1 MKLLAVLGLLLAAPA
16 AAQIYPD
23 AVYFNGK
30 IVTVA
35 QAQPAAQ
42 AFAVAGNR
50 FVAVGSDKQALALAG
65 PKTRKIDLKG
75 RAVVPGLIEAH
86 THPVGAAMSE
96 RDVPVPVMRTI
107 PEVQEFI
114 RREAGRLPPDRI
126 IFVPKVYPSR
136 LNERRYPTRYELDA
150 VSGTRL
156 AMSDNGY
163 ASVLNSALLAKLNI
177 TRDTPQPD
185 NGKIIKDERGEPTG
199 LILGSTH
206 ILGPLRR
213 SRPQTYQD
221 ILWAIR
227 AMNKAYNAVGIT
239 STCDRGQGAEGLRA
253 YQETRNQGELT
264 VRTNISYRIDTR
276 GTPKDVREQMTAI
289 PLVTGMGDD
298 WLRVGPIKT
307 VVDGGILLGT
317 AYMREP
323 WGDKT
328 QIYGYVDPDY
338 RGVVGVSKE
347 NLVEMARTANQ
358 LGWQMTAHTAG
369 GGAIDLLLD
378 AYEAANRDRPI
389 RDRRFTVTHGNF
401 ANADSIE
408 RSKRMGVLWDCQIA
422 WHYLDGP
429 ALKEAFGP
437 ERMKQFVPFR
447 TMIDAGIL
455 VAGGSDHMIRFDA
468 RNAINPYH
476 PFYGMWMAITRKG
489 VDGPPLTPAERITR
503 MEALKM
509 WTVNG
514 AYMTFEEK
522 QKGSIEPGKLADF
535 AVITKDYLNCPEDDI
550 KDIEALATVVDGR
563 LVHGKLE

>member
-1 MKLLAVLGLLLAAPA
+1 MKLFAALILLLASQA
-16 AAQIYPD
+16 AAQIYSD

-30 IVTVA
+30 IITVSDSR
-35 QAQPAAQ
+35 PAAQ
-42 AFAVAGNR
+42 AFAVRGNR
-50 FVAVGSDKQALALAG
+50 FVAVGTDKEALATAG
-65 PKTRKIDLKG
+65 PKTRRIDLQG
-75 RAVVPGLIEAH
+75 RTVVPGIVEAH

-114 RREAGRLPPDRI
+114 RQEARRLPPDRI

-150 VSGTRL
+150 VSGGRL

-177 TRDTPQPD
+177 TRDTPQPQ
-185 NGKIIKDERGEPTG
+185 NGKIIMDARGEPTG
-199 LILGSTH
+199 LILGATR

-213 SRPQTYQD
+213 SRPQTYD
-221 ILWAIR
+221 DVLWAIR
-227 AMNKAYNAVGIT
+227 SMNKAYNAVGIT
-239 STCDRGQGAEGLRA
+239 STFDRGQGAEGVRA
-253 YQETRNQGELT
+253 YQQLRNQGQLT
-264 VRTNISYRIDTR
+264 VRTNISYRIDAR
-276 GTPKDVREQMTAI
+276 GTPKDVREEMTRI
-289 PLVTGMGDD
+289 PLVTGAGDE
-298 WLRVGPIKT
+298 WVRIGPIKT

-338 RGVVGVSKE
+338 RGVLGVAKE

-369 GGAIDLLLD
+369 GGAVDLLLD
-378 AYEAANRDRPI
+378 AYEAADRDRPI

-401 ANADSIE
+401 ANAASIE

-437 ERMKQFVPFR
+437 ERMKQFLPFR
-447 TMIDAGIL
+447 TMMDAGLLI
-455 VAGGSDHMIRFDA
+455 AGGSDHMIRFDS

-476 PFYGMWMAITRKG
+476 PFYGMWMSITRKG
-489 VDGPPLTPAERITR
+489 VDGPPLTPAERISR

-509 WTVNG
+509 WTTNG
-514 AYMTFEEK
+514 AYMGFEEK
-522 QKGSIEPGKLADF
+522 LKGSIEPGKLADF

-550 KDIEALATVVDGR
+550 KDIEAVATVVDGK

>member
-1 MKLLAVLGLLLAAPA
+1 MKLFAALILLLAARA
-16 AAQIYPD
+16 AAQIYSD
-23 AVYFNGK
+23 AVYFNGNV
-30 IVTVA
+30 ITVSDSR
-35 QAQPAAQ
+35 PAAQ
-42 AFAVAGNR
+42 AFAVRGNR
-50 FVAVGSDKQALALAG
+50 FVAVGTDKEALAMAG
-65 PKTRKIDLKG
+65 PKTRKIDLQG
-75 RAVVPGLIEAH
+75 RTVVPGIVEAH
-86 THPVGAAMSE
+86 THPTGAAMSE

-114 RREAGRLPPDRI
+114 RQEARRLPPDRI

-136 LNERRYPTRYELDA
+136 LNERRYPTRYDLDA
-150 VSGTRL
+150 VSGGRL
-156 AMSDNGY
+156 AMTDNGY
-163 ASVLNSALLAKLNI
+163 ASVLNSALIAKLKI
-177 TRDTPQPD
+177 TRDTPQPGD
-185 NGKIIKDERGEPTG
+185 GKIIMDARGEPTG
-199 LILGSTH
+199 LILGATQ

-213 SRPQTYQD
+213 SRPQTYD
-221 ILWAIR
+221 DVLWAIR
-227 AMNKAYNAVGIT
+227 SMNKAYNAVGIT
-239 STCDRGQGAEGLRA
+239 STFDRGQGAEGVRA
-253 YQETRNQGELT
+253 YQQLRNQGELT

-276 GTPKDVREQMTAI
+276 GTPKDVREEMTRI
-289 PLVTGMGDD
+289 PLVTGAGDE
-298 WLRVGPIKT
+298 WVRIGPIKT

-338 RGVVGVSKE
+338 RGVLGVAKE

-369 GGAIDLLLD
+369 GGAVDVLLD
-378 AYEAANRDRPI
+378 AYEAADRDRPI

-401 ANADSIE
+401 ANAASIE

-437 ERMKQFVPFR
+437 ERMKQFLPFR
-447 TMIDAGIL
+447 TMMDAGLL
-455 VAGGSDHMIRFDA
+455 VAGGSDHMIRFDS

-476 PFYGMWMAITRKG
+476 PFYGMWMSITRKG
-489 VDGPPLTPAERITR
+489 VDGPPLTPAERISR

-509 WTVNG
+509 WTTNG
-514 AYMTFEEK
+514 AYMGFEEK
-522 QKGSIEPGKLADF
+522 LKGSIEPGKLADF

-550 KDIEALATVVDGR
+550 KDIEAVATVVDGK
-563 LVHGKLE
+563 LVYGKLE

>member
-1 MKLLAVLGLLLAAPA
+1 MKRFAALSLLLAALA
-16 AAQIYPD
+16 AAQVHPD
-23 AVYFNGK
+23 AVYYNGK
-30 IVTVA
+30 IITVSE
-35 QAQPAAQ
+35 AQPAAQ

-50 FVAVGSDKQALALAG
+50 FAAVGSDKQVLALAG
-65 PKTRKIDLKG
+65 PKTKKVDLKG
-75 RAVVPGLIEAH
+75 RTVVPGLIEAH

-107 PEVQEFI
+107 PEVQEFM
-114 RREAGRLPPDRI
+114 RKEAARLPPDRI
-126 IFVPKVYPSR
+126 IFAPKVYPSR
-136 LNERRYPTRYELDA
+136 LQERRYPTRYELDA
-150 VSGTRL
+150 VTGTRL

-185 NGKIIKDERGEPTG
+185 NGKIIKDARGEPTG
-199 LILGSTH
+199 LILGATH

-239 STCDRGQGAEGLRA
+239 STCDRGQGAEGVRA
-253 YQETRNQGELT
+253 YQETRNKGELT
-264 VRTNISYRIDTR
+264 VRTNISYMISLR
-276 GTPKDVREQMTAI
+276 GGPKEVREQMTAI
-289 PLVTGMGDD
+289 PLVTGMGDE
-298 WLRVGPIKT
+298 WVRIGPIKT

-338 RGVVGVSKE
+338 RGVLGVSKE

-369 GGAIDLLLD
+369 GGAVDLLLD

-389 RDRRFTVTHGNF
+389 RDRRFTITHGNF

-408 RSKRMGVLWDCQIA
+408 RSRRMGVLWDCQIA
-422 WHYLDGP
+422 WHHLDGP

-447 TMIDAGIL
+447 TMIDAGLL

-489 VDGPPLTPAERITR
+489 VDGAPLTPGERITR

-509 WTVNG
+509 WSING

-522 QKGSIEPGKLADF
+522 LKGSIEPGKLADF
-535 AVITKDYLNCPEDDI
+535 AVITKDYLNCPEDEI
-550 KDIEALATVVDGR
+550 KDIEAVATVVDGR
-563 LVHGKLE
+563 LVYGKLE